1 MVEPSGHC
9 PYLGLKQNQAIR
21 FASPTPEHRC
31 YATGQ
36 AQDIPITRSDYQSAL
51 CLSSGHVRCPLYTGS
66 GLPSTPPVIVGTS
79 VGQVAAVGGLRG
91 WFVGLTLR
99 DRRIYIGLLTL
110 LLVIFGIYTVA
121 GVNLL
126 RNSGLLGDGSG
137 ISNPPMIVP
146 STALPSATPSDTA
159 TATSTH
165 TPTITRTSTPTATD
179 TSVPTA
185 TDIPLPTATDI
196 PLPTAT
202 DIPLPTLTNTAS
214 PLTPVITDTPWV
226 EPTVGTEPPTAE
238 PPTAEPPTAEPPTA
252 EPPTAEPP
260 TAEPPTAEPPTAE
273 PPTAEP
279 PTAEPPTAEPPT
291 AEPTSPQTFES
302 PIGSAQPEIS
312 RTSEP
317 QPLPISKR

>member
-196 PLPTAT
+196 PLPT
-202 DIPLPTLTNTAS
+202 LTNTAS

-226 EPTVGTEPPTAE
+226 EPTVGT
-238 PPTAEPPTAEPPTA
+238 
-252 EPPTAEPP
+252 
-260 TAEPPTAEPPTAE
+260 
-273 PPTAEP
+273 EP

>member
-1 MVEPSGHC
+1 M
-9 PYLGLKQNQAIR
+9 
-21 FASPTPEHRC
+21 
-31 YATGQ
+31 
-36 AQDIPITRSDYQSAL
+36 
-51 CLSSGHVRCPLYTGS
+51 
-66 GLPSTPPVIVGTS
+66 
-79 VGQVAAVGGLRG
+79 GGLRG

-273 PPTAEP
+273 P
-279 PTAEPPTAEPPT
+279 
-291 AEPTSPQTFES
+291 TSPQTFES

>member
-196 PLPTAT
+196 PLPT
-202 DIPLPTLTNTAS
+202 LTNTAS

-226 EPTVGTEPPTAE
+226 EPTVGTEPPTAEPPTAE

>member
-196 PLPTAT
+196 PLPT
-202 DIPLPTLTNTAS
+202 LTNTAS

-226 EPTVGTEPPTAE
+226 EPTVGT
-238 PPTAEPPTAEPPTA
+238 
-252 EPPTAEPP
+252 
-260 TAEPPTAEPPTAE
+260 EPPTAEPPTAE